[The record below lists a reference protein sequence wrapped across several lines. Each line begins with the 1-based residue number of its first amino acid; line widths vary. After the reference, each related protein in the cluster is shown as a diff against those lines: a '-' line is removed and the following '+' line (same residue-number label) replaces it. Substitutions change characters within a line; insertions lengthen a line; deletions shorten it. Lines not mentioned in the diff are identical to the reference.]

1 MELFK
6 TCSKRVFINQ
16 YCTTKIFFYQ
26 NVCSKQVGDY
36 FLVYSSLISIVRL
49 MLEYKKCVL
58 KASGNLLFS
67 LLSYFVHES
76 IRNFCF
82 LIIIRHYFVWKIYF
96 FLTSA
101 TLSFISRLFLESS
114 LIKENRRRLSLV
126 MRIFLF
132 YA

>member
-1 MELFK
+1 M
-6 TCSKRVFINQ
+6 
-16 YCTTKIFFYQ
+16 
-26 NVCSKQVGDY
+26 CSKQVRNY
-36 FLVYSSLISIVRL
+36 VLVSSSLISIVRR
-49 MLEYKKCVL
+49 MLYYKKCVQSMRGL
-58 KASGNLLFS
+58 LFDLIRYFFNTQKCVFKASGNLLFS
-67 LLSYFVHES
+67 LLSYFAHES

-82 LIIIRHYFVWKIYF
+82 LIIIRNYFVWKIYF

-114 LIKENRRRLSLV
+114 LIKQNRRRLSLV